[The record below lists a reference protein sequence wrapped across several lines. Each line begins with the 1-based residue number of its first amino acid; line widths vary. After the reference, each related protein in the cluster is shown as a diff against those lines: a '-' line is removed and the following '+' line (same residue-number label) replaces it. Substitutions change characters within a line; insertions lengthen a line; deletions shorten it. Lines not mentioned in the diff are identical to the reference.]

1 MKRLISII
9 GIIIIA
15 IIISLNVV
23 FTARMDSSEHITIN
37 FNNPIFIIGLL
48 SLVVLLILATYK
60 IDKYLNK
67 DLEKNNKLRKIALII
82 ALILYIVFSIA
93 WVVLVRPAVV
103 GDQIHGANLAQ
114 TLYSGNTEEYLPN
127 KTYSGIT
134 LSEYMQA
141 YQHQIT
147 LSFVFSLFFRL
158 IHFDGIEIL
167 RVLNILGN
175 ALIIWALYKIGKM
188 LSKKYEFNK
197 VMFFTLILTFI
208 SLPMLNTFI
217 YGDMLSI
224 GFCLFSVYLVM
235 KYAEEKKI
243 KYLLISAVLT
253 AFAYMLRMNSL
264 IFIIATVIYLVLN
277 IFKQKGS
284 TKDIIINLIMIIVY
298 VAISIIPSK
307 LVINYYLNKF
317 NLDKNKEY
325 PIVSYILMAMEEGP
339 RSNGWYSE
347 EIGEYALKNPEK
359 AKEEYPEK
367 IKERLTYLA
376 HNIGYTCD
384 FYVKKIASMW
394 CENTYSAVWN
404 NEMGDISLEAMTEPI
419 LFYQKAL
426 LIIMCLCSL
435 VVVLQN
441 IKDISLEMIFLILIF
456 IGGFLFHIL
465 WEAKSRYILPYI
477 LVLIP
482 IASIYIRKNRK

>member
-1 MKRLISII
+1 MKKLISII
-9 GIIIIA
+9 GMIILA
-15 IIISLNVV
+15 IIILLNTV
-23 FTARMDSSEHITIN
+23 FTAYMDSSEHITISL
-37 FNNPIFIIGLL
+37 NNPIFIIGLL
-48 SLVVLLILATYK
+48 SLVFLLIFATYK

-67 DLEKNNKLRKIALII
+67 DSEKYKKIRKIVLIVALC
-82 ALILYIVFSIA
+82 LYILFSIL
-93 WVVLVRPAVV
+93 WVVLVRPAIV

-114 TLYSGNTEEYLPN
+114 TFYSGNTEEFLPN

-141 YQHQIT
+141 HHHQIT

-158 IHFDGIEIL
+158 IHFDGIAIL
-167 RVLNILGN
+167 RVLNVIGN
-175 ALIIWALYKIGKM
+175 ALIVFSLYKIGQI
-188 LSKKYEFNK
+188 LSKKYNFNK
-197 VMFFTLILTFI
+197 VLFFTLILTFI

-224 GFCLFSVYLVM
+224 GFCLFSVYLIM

-243 KYLLISAVLT
+243 KYILISAVLT

-264 IFIIATVIYLVLN
+264 IFIIATVMYLILN
-277 IFKQKGS
+277 IFKQKGNA
-284 TKDIIINLIMIIVY
+284 KDIVINLMMIIVY
-298 VAISIIPSK
+298 IAISIIPAK
-307 LVINYYLNKF
+307 LVADYYLNKF
-317 NLDKNKEY
+317 NLDRNKEY
-325 PIVSYILMAMEEGP
+325 PMTSYILMAMEEGP
-339 RSNGWYSE
+339 RGNGWYNE
-347 EIGEYALKNPEK
+347 EIGEYALKNPEQ

-367 IKERLTYLA
+367 IKERLKYFA

-384 FYVKKIASMW
+384 FYIKKVASMW

-404 NEMGDISLEAMTEPI
+404 NEMGDISLGTMTEPL

-426 LIIMCLCSL
+426 LLIMCVCSL

-456 IGGFLFHIL
+456 IGGFLFHVI

-482 IASIYIRKNRK
+482 IASIYMKKLKK